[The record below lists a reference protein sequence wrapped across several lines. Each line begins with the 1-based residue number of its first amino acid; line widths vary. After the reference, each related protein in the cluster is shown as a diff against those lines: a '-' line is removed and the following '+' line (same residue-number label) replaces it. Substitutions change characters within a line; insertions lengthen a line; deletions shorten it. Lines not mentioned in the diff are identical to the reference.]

1 MLSYKELKMRIR
13 EIGSKINVPEEM
25 YPKINQVGDEFSETV
40 IKKDLYYYYIFKIER
55 GKIVKCIKCK
65 TSDDLM
71 YLIFFD
77 ITDEM
82 AGLYEVENRVNNQD
96 YRRIMFEKQLEL
108 MKCISIKYYQR
119 LKMEL
124 EEVLKKY
131 PYNDG

>member
-55 GKIVKCIKCK
+55 GKIAKCIKCK

>member
-1 MLSYKELKMRIR
+1 MKCARFIVITMISATLFLDVYKRQR
-13 EIGSKINVPEEM
+13 
-25 YPKINQVGDEFSETV
+25 
-40 IKKDLYYYYIFKIER
+40 
-55 GKIVKCIKCK
+55 
-65 TSDDLM
+65 
-71 YLIFFD
+71 
-77 ITDEM
+77 
-82 AGLYEVENRVNNQD
+82 LYEVENRVNNQD